1 MKPLPYWKSR
11 YIDIQLAMS
20 HRPSASQMKELQN
33 CLKFA
38 GYKLKSLEKKIGVR
52 K

>member
-11 YIDIQLAMS
+11 YIDIQLAMT

-38 GYKLKSLEKKIGVR
+38 GYKVKILER
-52 K
+52 KMGINK